1 MWRLFRK
8 WIYLKLSETYDK
20 FLEIEKRKKFEKA
33 KQQGLVAVGKYTYG
47 TPSIICFPGDENKV
61 TIGSYCSI
69 ADGVTI
75 FVGGNHR
82 VDWVTTFPIRVVM
95 EVVKKPEE
103 GVVVS
108 KGDVVIGH
116 DVWIGNGATILSGV
130 EIGSGAV
137 IGARAVVAKSVP
149 PYAIVIGNPGIVV
162 KKRFS
167 ESQIERLLEIS
178 WWDWAPDQVLGNVE
192 MLCSGEVESFCN
204 RYSPDGSK
212 EQGDVSFH
220 LPAPKK

>member
-1 MWRLFRK
+1 MWKIFRK
-8 WIYLKLSETYDK
+8 WLYLRLSETYKK
-20 FLEIEKRKKFEKA
+20 FLEIEKRKEFKSA
-33 KQQGLVAVGKYTYG
+33 IQQGLVTVGKYTYG
-47 TPSIICFPGDENKV
+47 NPTIISFPGDKNKV

-69 ADGVTI
+69 ADDVTI

-82 VDWVTTFPIRVVM
+82 VDWVTTFPIRVM
-95 EVVKKPEE
+95 MQFLKEPEE

-108 KGDVVIGH
+108 KGDVIIGH

-137 IGARAVVAKSVP
+137 IGAKAVVAKSVP
-149 PYAIVIGNPGIVV
+149 PYAVVVGNPGRVV

-178 WWDWAPDQVLGNVE
+178 WWDWPPEQILGNAE
-192 MLCSGEVESFCN
+192 ILCSGEIEKFCN
-204 RYSPDGSK
+204 LFSPNSSK
-212 EQGDVSFH
+212 EREG
-220 LPAPKK
+220 

>member
-1 MWRLFRK
+1 MLRFLRR
-8 WIYLKLSETYDK
+8 WIYRRLHEFYEK
-20 FLEIEKRKKFEKA
+20 FLEMEKRKQFENA
-33 KQQGLVAVGKYTYG
+33 ERQGLVKVGKFTYG
-47 TPSIICFPGDENKV
+47 TPSIVSFPGDKNKV

-82 VDWVTTFPIRVVM
+82 VDWVTTFPIRVM
-95 EVVKKPEE
+95 MQFLKEPEE

-108 KGDVVIGH
+108 KGDVIIGN

-149 PYAIVIGNPGIVV
+149 PYAIVVGNPGRVV

-167 ESQIERLLEIS
+167 ESQIERLLKIN
-178 WWDWAPDQVLGNVE
+178 WWDWPPEVVAANAG
-192 MLCSGEVESFCN
+192 MLCSGEIEKFCSLSEEMIP
-204 RYSPDGSK
+204 Y
-212 EQGDVSFH
+212 QGRMSS
-220 LPAPKK
+220 

>member
-1 MWRLFRK
+1 MLRFFRK
-8 WIYLKLSETYDK
+8 WLYRRLHETYEK
-20 FLEIEKRKKFEKA
+20 FLEIEKRKQFESA
-33 KQQGLVAVGKYTYG
+33 KLRGLVKVGGYTYG
-47 TPSIICFPGDENKV
+47 TPSIISFPGDKNEV

-82 VDWVTTFPIRVVM
+82 VDWITTFPIRLM
-95 EVVKKPEE
+95 FELVKEPDE
-103 GVVVS
+103 GVVAS
-108 KGDVVIGH
+108 KGDVIIGS

-137 IGARAVVAKSVP
+137 IGARAVVSKSVP
-149 PYAIVIGNPGIVV
+149 PYAIVVGNPGRVV

-178 WWDWAPDQVLGNVE
+178 WWDWPPE
-192 MLCSGEVESFCN
+192 MIAANAGILCSGDIERFCGL
-204 RYSPDGSK
+204 YSN
-212 EQGDVSFH
+212 QG
-220 LPAPKK
+220 

>member
-1 MWRLFRK
+1 MWSLFRK
-8 WIYLKLSETYDK
+8 WLYLRLSENYKK
-20 FLEIEKRKKFEKA
+20 FLEIEKRKQFENA
-33 KQQGLVAVGKYTYG
+33 RQLGLVTVGKYTYG
-47 TPSIICFPGDENKV
+47 TPNIINFPGDKNKV

-82 VDWVTTFPIRVVM
+82 VDWVTTFPIRVM
-95 EVVKKPEE
+95 MQFLNEPED

-108 KGDVVIGH
+108 KGDVIIGN

-149 PYAIVIGNPGIVV
+149 PYTVVAGNPGRVV

-167 ESQIERLLEIS
+167 ESQIERLLRIS
-178 WWDWAPDQVLGNVE
+178 WWDWPPEQVLGNVE
-192 MLCSGEVESFCN
+192 ILCSAEIENFCN
-204 RYSPDGSK
+204 LYVRDISRDGNGLNS
-212 EQGDVSFH
+212 S
-220 LPAPKK
+220 